1 MKGDVIK
8 KPSDS
13 VMDPEMSAEYDFSPG
28 VRGKYAKRFAGVH
41 NDVVVLEPD
50 VAEIFHDSKSVNEA
64 LRVIA
69 KLAEKQ
75 VVKNKSR
82 QAVG

>member
-1 MKGDVIK
+1 MKK
-8 KPSDS
+8 Q
-13 VMDPEMSAEYDFSPG
+13 PERVKDTDMSAEYDFSAG
-28 VRGKYAKRFAGVH
+28 VRGKYAKRFSGVH

-50 VAEIFHDSKSVNEA
+50 VAELFHDSKSVNEA

-69 KLAEKQ
+69 KLAEQQ

>member
-1 MKGDVIK
+1 MKKQTERVK
-8 KPSDS
+8 DS
-13 VMDPEMSAEYDFSPG
+13 EMSAEYDFSAG
-28 VRGKYAKRFAGVH
+28 ARGKYANRFAGVH

-69 KLAEKQ
+69 KLVEKQ
-75 VVKNKSR
+75 AVKNKSR